1 MDRVDYQPIIIQDIV
16 NLHKR
21 DELNL
26 RPWYQRRIVW
36 TPQQQAYLINTIHE
50 QKPVPSIYIR
60 HSIDVTSGKSV
71 REVVDGHLSGR
82 RNHTFLLLALLIFEL
97 GQREFVDETSGVGLE
112 RPVRPYPVLQG

>member
-1 MDRVDYQPIIIQDIV
+1 MGGFPWTEFDYQPIIIQDVV

-36 TPQQQAYLINTIHE
+36 TPQQQAYLINTIYE
-50 QKPVPSIYIR
+50 QKPIPSIYIR

-71 REVVDGHLSGR
+71 REVVDGQQR
-82 RNHTFLLLALLIFEL
+82 LAAVLDYVNDKFSARHPKHPKSVKFSQLRA
-97 GQREFVDETSGVGLE
+97 QTSINS
-112 RPVRPYPVLQG
+112 